1 MLKNELL
8 KPTVTRPSHNYI
20 HSEIFLPET
29 NIHILTR
36 AIFTRNSRI
45 LTRDIHI
52 RTKNIYILAY

>member
-29 NIHILTR
+29 NIHPELFLPEIV
-36 AIFTRNSRI
+36 IFLPEIFIFVPRI
-45 LTRDIHI
+45 FIF
-52 RTKNIYILAY
+52 